1 MQQNASL
8 LIAAAFAMIGFV
20 LGRVTAP
27 SFGTADIESRT
38 FVVDMAQGLEGGM
51 SEEDVQVIIQSLD
64 ESGIGS
70 DTVLAI
76 PGGTVKWTRNGDQ
89 VEVEVEVEDSTA
101 AVESSERAVVIEKR
115 VVVAGT
121 GQ

>member
-8 LIAAAFAMIGFV
+8 LIAAAFTMIGFV

-89 VEVEVEVEDSTA
+89 IEVEVEDSTA